1 MSRSSGVGIL
11 SDAVKGLH
19 RSWERCRSSWTDQ
32 NADRFEKEFID
43 PIESAARQSRDAM
56 ERLQSICEEARRA
69 CE

>member
-11 SDAVKGLH
+11 SDAVKSLH
-19 RSWERCRSSWTDQ
+19 QSWQRCRSSWSDQ
-32 NADRFEKEFID
+32 NADRFEAEFID
-43 PIESAARQSRDAM
+43 PVENAARQSRDAM

>member
-11 SDAVKGLH
+11 SDSVKGLH
-19 RSWERCRSSWTDQ
+19 RAWQRCRSSWTDQ
-32 NADRFEKEFID
+32 NADGFEAEFIA

-56 ERLQSICEEARRA
+56 ERLQSVCEEARRA

>member
-19 RSWERCRSSWTDQ
+19 RSWHRCQSSWTDQ
-32 NADRFEKEFID
+32 NADRFEKEFIH
-43 PIESAARQSRDAM
+43 PVESAARQSRDAM